1 MIRKEVMRKFCV
13 NCECR
18 TKLNRQEE
26 LEFAASGRHAYEI
39 KCFGD
44 STKGVQLVNMNLDR
58 CPMIDAV
65 AKYMKQYD
73 IKELEDR
80 IKNYD
85 DQIKELNIKKLNCK
99 KEIEELKKS

>member
-1 MIRKEVMRKFCV
+1 
-13 NCECR
+13 
-18 TKLNRQEE
+18 
-26 LEFAASGRHAYEI
+26 
-39 KCFGD
+39 
-44 STKGVQLVNMNLDR
+44 MNLDR